1 MGKGRNKSFDE
12 LLSKQL
18 RNPEFARGYIFEA
31 MRGEDALTIEEVL
44 FEMIQII
51 GIKEYAELVGMQAS
65 NVTRM
70 LSSGEIPKIET
81 INRLLAPFGL
91 KAKIDV
97 EEVA

>member
-12 LLSKQL
+12 LVSKQM
-18 RNPEFARGYIFEA
+18 RNPEYARGYIYESMHGEEA
-31 MRGEDALTIEEVL
+31 QSIEEVI